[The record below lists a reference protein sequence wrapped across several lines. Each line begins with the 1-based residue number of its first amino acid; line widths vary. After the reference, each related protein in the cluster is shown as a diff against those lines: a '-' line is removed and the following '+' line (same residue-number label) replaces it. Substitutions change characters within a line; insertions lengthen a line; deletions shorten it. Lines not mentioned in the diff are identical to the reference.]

1 MNLQGRTVLLTGASG
16 GIGREAARQIA
27 RAGARLALFARGEEK
42 LRVLSEEI
50 GDRGGEAL
58 VVCGDVSRKEDAA
71 RAVEATT
78 ARFGS
83 LDALVNA
90 AGVGYLRSVGEATDD
105 EIEEM
110 LDVNLYGV
118 CRMTRAALPAIQAA
132 RGAIVNVA
140 SYAGRVGA
148 PFYSYYGATKFGVVG
163 LTEAWRRELK
173 PLGVRVT
180 LLVPAAVETS
190 FLDRMGR
197 SRALGRGPAGTI
209 VKPAAV
215 GRAVVRALQKHPA
228 EIYLPARNHG
238 LALLNLALPG
248 FSDRILNRLFG
259 HPAR

>member
-1 MNLQGRTVLLTGASG
+1 MELKGRTVLLTGASG
-16 GIGREAARQIA
+16 GIGREAARHIA
-27 RAGARLALFARGEEK
+27 RAGARLALFARGEDK
-42 LRVLSEEI
+42 LRVLAQEI
-50 GDRGGEAL
+50 EDGGGEAL
-58 VVCGDVSRKEDAA
+58 VVRGDVSRKEDAV
-71 RAVEATT
+71 RAAEETV

-90 AGVGYLRSVGEATDD
+90 AGVGYLRAVGEATDD

-163 LTEAWRRELK
+163 LTESWRRELG
-173 PLGVRVT
+173 PQGVRVT
-180 LLVPAAVETS
+180 LVVPAAVETS
-190 FLDRMGR
+190 FLDRLGR
-197 SRALGRGPAGTI
+197 GRALGRGPAGTI
-209 VKPAAV
+209 VKPGTV
-215 GRAVVRALQKHPA
+215 GRAIARALRKHPA
-228 EIYLPARNHG
+228 EIYLPGRNHG

-248 FSDRILNRLFG
+248 LSDRIVNHLYG
-259 HPAR
+259 HPAP